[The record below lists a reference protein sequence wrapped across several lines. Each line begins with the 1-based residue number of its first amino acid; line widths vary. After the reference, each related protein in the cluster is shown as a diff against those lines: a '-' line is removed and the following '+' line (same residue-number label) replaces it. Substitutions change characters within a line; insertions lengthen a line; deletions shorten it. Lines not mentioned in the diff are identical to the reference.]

1 MWRLDEFNYYSIIKI
16 RKSIN
21 AIEKI
26 VANLSSQFEQMKII
40 YFDEVKFDP
49 PKQQYYWLGAIAVDA
64 TQLQDVEKK
73 LDSLSLKYFGTTKL
87 ARENE
92 FHASDIYHRKN
103 HFKHEKDH
111 SKRREILEELAS
123 ICAIDEI
130 ARICIRLEPAKMV
143 KSKNDIPSMAFMLFT
158 EQVDSYLK
166 SEKDIGILIGDREND
181 HVSKDFAEALSHYR
195 AHGTYYDFG
204 VKVERLVDTVHFT
217 ESHLSRMLQLAD
229 AFIWLYQ
236 FSHQYKE
243 SKYTKNLYEHIVSTK
258 LRNLARIKTFPSP
271 LSRIQVR

>member
-1 MWRLDEFNYYSIIKI
+1 
-16 RKSIN
+16 
-21 AIEKI
+21 
-26 VANLSSQFEQMKII
+26 MKII

-49 PKQQYYWLGAIAVDA
+49 PKQPYYWLGAIAVDA
-64 TQLQDVEKK
+64 TQLQEIEKK
-73 LDSLSLKYFGTTKL
+73 VDALSQKYFETTKL

-92 FHASDIYHRKN
+92 FHAADIYHRKN

-111 SKRREILEELAS
+111 TKRRAILEELTTLCAS
-123 ICAIDEI
+123 DEI
-130 ARICIRLEPAKMV
+130 SRICIRLEPGKMI
-143 KSKNDIPSMAFMLFT
+143 KSTSEIPSMAFMMLT

-166 SEKDIGILIGDREND
+166 SSNDIGMLIGDREND
-181 HVSKDFAEALSHYR
+181 HVSKEFAEALSHYR
-195 AHGTYYDFG
+195 AHGTYYDYG

-236 FSHQYKE
+236 FTYQYKE
-243 SKYTKNLYEHIVSTK
+243 SKYTKNLYEHIISTK
-258 LRNLARIKTFPSP
+258 LRNLERLKTFPSP